1 MIRNTYMLA
10 GVLFLGASSVVAN
23 TKYDCERTFLS
34 SVGFA
39 SYAAAGR
46 WFPEKGWI
54 VYSAD
59 GKRSATGY
67 GISENRAKVHRKHG
81 ISKVIKPGGRAFD
94 FRHEDFDRDKS
105 VLRVSVQEPGFKQTT
120 PSLYSCGPGKKT
132 SWWPEED

>member
-81 ISKVIKPGGRAFD
+81 ISKVIKQGGRAFD
-94 FRHEDFDRDKS
+94 FKHEDFDRDKS
-105 VLRVSVQEPGFKQTT
+105 VLRVTYSQPGFQEST
-120 PSLYSCGPGKKT
+120 PSIYSCGPGKKT